1 MNTLISATLVAP
13 WPIVAGSVLGSNG
26 LVKNWRI
33 KNSMRG
39 Q

>member
-33 KNSMRG
+33 KRSMRG